1 MEIIEYI
8 SIAIAIAVV
17 VLRAAMFLPSQS
29 KA

>member
-8 SIAIAIAVV
+8 SIGIAIAVV
-17 VLRAAMFLPSQS
+17 VLRAAMFLPRQA